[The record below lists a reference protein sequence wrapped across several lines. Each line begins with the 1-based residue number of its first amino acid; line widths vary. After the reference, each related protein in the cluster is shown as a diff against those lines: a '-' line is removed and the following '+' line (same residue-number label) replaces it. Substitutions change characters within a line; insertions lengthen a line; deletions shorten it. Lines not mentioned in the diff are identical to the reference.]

1 MNERSPCMDKKE
13 ARSRLIQALNLS
25 HSANNTIKN
34 YLRYFDRFIEWVEA
48 ETDILDLNDL
58 TLFHVHDYLALIDS
72 FDKYAPKTYNLY
84 VYSIRMF
91 YGSVLDRAVDK
102 YKFPVKKD
110 RSKPKPYFIPSQVN
124 QFLDGCQDRQLRAA
138 IALAAGCGLRISEI
152 MRLQFGDFNKAQKL
166 VLIRDSK
173 GHKTRYVQFSS
184 SVSRILREY
193 CRTAGMLDWK
203 KSDFLFPEKKK
214 PGQHAKSS
222 NLTHRFLAYAQ
233 TFEFFLEGHSFHSLR
248 HAYAT
253 QLAMKGVPLP
263 MIAKSMGHTSVA
275 TTAKYIHLPEDT
287 EYELPDCLD
296 PDEEEK

>member
-1 MNERSPCMDKKE
+1 MDKKE
-13 ARSRLIQALNLS
+13 ARSRLIQALNPS
-25 HSANNTIKN
+25 HSANNMIKN

-48 ETDILDLNDL
+48 ETDLLDLNDL
-58 TLFHVHDYLALIDS
+58 TLFHVHDYLAMIDS
-72 FDKYAPKTYNLY
+72 LDKYAPKTYNLY

-91 YGSVLDRAVDK
+91 YSSVLDRAVDK

-110 RSKPKPYFIPSQVN
+110 ESKPKPYFIPSQVN
-124 QFLDGCQDRQLRAA
+124 QILEGCQDLQLRAA

-173 GHKTRYVQFSS
+173 GHKTRYVQIPS

-193 CRTAGMLDWK
+193 CRAAGLLDWK

-222 NLTHRFLAYAQ
+222 NLTHRFLACAQ
-233 TFEFFLEGHSFHSLR
+233 TFELFLEGHSFHSLR

-263 MIAKSMGHTSVA
+263 MIAKSMGHASVA
-275 TTAKYIHLPEDT
+275 TTAKYIHLSEDT